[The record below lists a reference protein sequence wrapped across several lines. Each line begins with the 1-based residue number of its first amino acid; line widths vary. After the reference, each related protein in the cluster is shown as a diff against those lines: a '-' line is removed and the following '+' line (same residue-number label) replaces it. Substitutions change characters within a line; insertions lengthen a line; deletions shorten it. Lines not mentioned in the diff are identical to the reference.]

1 MRIDCYGR
9 ETEKTTFAGGPLP
22 EPLETKTSG
31 KWTFVRFTDGDR
43 VAIHRLGV
51 GADGA
56 VVEAWAFGAWKDA
69 ETLDYR
75 PVAET
80 LEVSE

>member
-9 ETEKTTFAGGPLP
+9 KTDKTTFAGGPLA

-43 VAIHRLGV
+43 AAIHRLGV
-51 GADGA
+51 GADGL
-56 VVEAWAFGAWKDA
+56 VGETWAFGAWKDA

-75 PVAET
+75 PLAET